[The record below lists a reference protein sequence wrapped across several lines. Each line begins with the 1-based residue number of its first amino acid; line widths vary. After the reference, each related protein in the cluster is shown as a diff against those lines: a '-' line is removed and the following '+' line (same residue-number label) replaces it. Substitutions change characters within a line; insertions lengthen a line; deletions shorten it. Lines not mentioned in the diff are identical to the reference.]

1 MSGKNALA
9 LSIGVL
15 GAVAVLLTGAVVLV
29 PVWVVFIA
37 WASFF
42 ILGGGMNGL
51 VRSVVSNLT
60 GLVIATVTVMVSQGL
75 GMGLLLTAVAV
86 GAGSAAMVLVS
97 RASLL
102 GAIPA
107 IVWGFASTVG
117 TVAVTG
123 RGVLTASIGNP
134 ALMAAVAL
142 VLGGLFGIVSE
153 RVAQV
158 LSAEQANRAEPS
170 PEASG

>member
-60 GLVIATVTVMVSQGL
+60 GLVIAAVALVISQGL
-75 GMGLLLTAVAV
+75 GMGLLLTAVTV

-102 GAIPA
+102 GTIPA

-117 TVAVTG
+117 TAAVTG
-123 RGVLTASIGNP
+123 RGVLIASIGNP
-134 ALMAAVAL
+134 VLMAAVAL

-158 LSAEQANRAEPS
+158 LSAEQANRAESS

>member
-107 IVWGFASTVG
+107 IA
-117 TVAVTG
+117 
-123 RGVLTASIGNP
+123 R
-134 ALMAAVAL
+134 
-142 VLGGLFGIVSE
+142 VSPP
-153 RVAQV
+153 R
-158 LSAEQANRAEPS
+158 SAPS
-170 PEASG
+170 P